1 MKLCALVMISH
12 HASVWP
18 LFLISLI
25 FSLSLHKKNNFK
37 EETSTVF
44 DAFKLSVPRWF
55 RESPVSNGN
64 DSWPISSILGQFPLS
79 YLSLTRLT
87 VSREESKAT
96 AKYHGRYILWPPQP
110 LQWWAP
116 PSFFCLLCASSP
128 LMSRTQT
135 GGQNTMEAV
144 IPVFISLCNP
154 LPLVI
159 ETCVLS
165 CFLPYLLVLSSQQS
179 VAKVMGGCS

>member
-12 HASVWP
+12 PASVCP
-18 LFLISLI
+18 LLLISLI
-25 FSLSLHKKNNFK
+25 FSLSLHKKNNLK
-37 EETSTVF
+37 EETLAVF
-44 DAFKLSVPRWF
+44 DVFKLSVPRWF

-79 YLSLTRLT
+79 YLSLTCLT

-96 AKYHGRYILWPPQP
+96 TKYHGRYILWPPQP

-116 PSFFCLLCASSP
+116 PSFLWLVFASSP
-128 LMSRTQT
+128 LMSRAQN
-135 GGQNTMEAV
+135 GGQTTVEAV
-144 IPVFISLCNP
+144 ILVFISLCNP

-159 ETCVLS
+159 VRPMS
-165 CFLPYLLVLSSQQS
+165 CLASYQQS
-179 VAKVMGGCS
+179 VAKVMGGCC